1 MGLDPEV
8 TKWVSGFR
16 VGLAGILM
24 VLGAFFYGRLL
35 SVVNYLVV
43 LLIVVVAPF
52 LGVNAWIMI
61 VAAVALWG
69 LGLFFL
75 RTSDD

>member
-1 MGLDPEV
+1 
-8 TKWVSGFR
+8 
-16 VGLAGILM
+16 
-24 VLGAFFYGRLL
+24 
-35 SVVNYLVV
+35 VVNYVV
-43 LLIVVVAPF
+43 LLLIVVVAPF

-69 LGLFFL
+69 LGIFFL